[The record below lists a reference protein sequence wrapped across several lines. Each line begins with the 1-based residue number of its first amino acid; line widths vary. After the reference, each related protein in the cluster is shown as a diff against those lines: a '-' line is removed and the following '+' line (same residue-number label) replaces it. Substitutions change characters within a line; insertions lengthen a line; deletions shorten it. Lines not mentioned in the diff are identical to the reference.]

1 MIHLQISNDLNVIS
15 AEINSYKQVA
25 GQSIFEIGRRLKYV
39 RDNDLAHGQWEKWCK
54 ESVNITSTH
63 AYRYIKV
70 FETFSNRT
78 LTYDLGVD
86 MLYIL
91 STMPEE
97 QREQP
102 HIVPSTGE
110 FKTVYEMTVREM
122 REVKQALKQ
131 AEERAEKAE
140 KNLEER
146 PEKIVLRED
155 KFKITQLQT
164 EIDRL
169 KNDSEILRKK
179 VDLNEREAN
188 EYKKLKE
195 QIEFLNKEKS
205 DLHRQIESATALSS
219 LVGKIDHFLKTE
231 LAPIRYSRVLERM
244 DSEVAQKNLTD
255 ILDSVDAWSNE
266 MRQFLPK
273 KNRIYVEVL
282 EHERFN

>member
-54 ESVNITSTH
+54 ESLNFTSRH
-63 AYRYIKV
+63 ANRFIKV
-70 FETFSNRT
+70 YETFSNRT

-102 HIVPSTGE
+102 HTIPSTGE
-110 FKTVYEMTVREM
+110 TKTVDEMTVREM

-188 EYKKLKE
+188 EDKKLKKSR
-195 QIEFLNKEKS
+195 LN
-205 DLHRQIESATALSS
+205 
-219 LVGKIDHFLKTE
+219 F
-231 LAPIRYSRVLERM
+231 
-244 DSEVAQKNLTD
+244 
-255 ILDSVDAWSNE
+255 
-266 MRQFLPK
+266 
-273 KNRIYVEVL
+273 
-282 EHERFN
+282 